1 MYLNAL
7 AYSIFIFK
15 AYLESLSGSPHSGKR
30 HFPRLKEPLDVTEV
44 AFSAG
49 TQTADFTA
57 AVSAA
62 DADTDADTD
71 DVVAVWHDSKKL
83 FQKL

>member
-15 AYLESLSGSPHSGKR
+15 AYLESLLGSPHSGKR

-57 AVSAA
+57 AA

-71 DVVAVWHDSKKL
+71 DVVVVWHDSKKL